1 MMAHTI
7 DCEQIPKIQLD
18 ILSRTLLAAM
28 ERFYSD
34 PVNLNRYEEWL
45 RGEEGQAYVK
55 RNSTQTAA
63 DQDSASNSQ
72 SVCCGFL

>member
-1 MMAHTI
+1 MNEFLI
-7 DCEQIPKIQLD
+7 IPKIQLD

-34 PVNLNRYEEWL
+34 PDNQRRYEEWL

-55 RNSTQTAA
+55 RQEAKTR
-63 DQDSASNSQ
+63 Q
-72 SVCCGFL
+72 SKNGTLEP

>member
-55 RNSTQTAA
+55 RNSPQTAA
-63 DQDSASNSQ
+63 DQDSTSNSQ
-72 SVCCGFL
+72 SACCGFL

>member
-1 MMAHTI
+1 MDYAI

-34 PVNLNRYEEWL
+34 SENLHRFEEWL
-45 RGEEGQAYVK
+45 KSEEGQAYIQQQEAK
-55 RNSTQTAA
+55 NR
-63 DQDSASNSQ
+63 Q
-72 SVCCGFL
+72 SEIYDLDT